1 MFILNHLPF
10 AYDSLE
16 PFITK
21 KTIEFHHDKH
31 HQTYVNKLNEL
42 LEGHP
47 DLLNLTLEE
56 LITNNQIPEA
66 LRQSVLNNAGQVY
79 NHNIYWE
86 SIAPNTGGRPINELA
101 DKIDLTFGSFD
112 KFKKEFTEKALGNF
126 GSGWTWL
133 SLNKSGELVIENTS
147 NAISPLINGGIP
159 LFNVDVWEHAYYLDY
174 QNKRVDYI
182 NNIWNIINWIGVE
195 NKFNSI

>member
-174 QNKRVDYI
+174 QNKRVDYNNKNW
-182 NNIWNIINWIGVE
+182 NNINLIGV
-195 NKFNSI
+195 